1 MALICPNPLVAETAL
16 LYALLLRTIFKTRD
30 HELAFYEASKWVYS
44 RGSEKV
50 KELWR
55 SVEL

>member
-44 RGSEKV
+44 RGSEKL

-55 SVEL
+55 FV